1 MSPLLEL
8 KAVSKA
14 FSKNEPAILRGIDLS
29 ITSGESLALV
39 GESGCGKTTLGKL
52 ITDLHKPTS
61 GQVLYKGKEL
71 RAMTKKEYQ
80 DYRLKVQMIQQ
91 DSFAALNPYKTIFH
105 SLQAAIRKH
114 GFAKD
119 YQDARAKVHN
129 LLADVG
135 LFPTEQ
141 FIDKYPHQLSG
152 GQRQR
157 VLIARALSVEPELI
171 VADEPVSMVDVSL
184 RISLLKLLRRM
195 NQKYGIS
202 FVYITH
208 DLATARYISDCG
220 KLLVLYLGEVL
231 EIADIRQATNQPNHP
246 YFRALVSAVPKG
258 VATRQ
263 HTVPDLPLKGMDIPD
278 IKQLPIGCIF
288 HPRCIYATEKC
299 RIEKPILRLHKE
311 AQVACFHLEEIEA
324 AEYLNSNYPK
334 VT

>member
-8 KAVSKA
+8 VAVHKA
-14 FSKNEPAILRGIDLS
+14 FSPNEPAILRGIDLS
-29 ITSGESLALV
+29 LAPGESLALV

-52 ITDLHKPTS
+52 ITDLHQPTA
-61 GQVLYKGKEL
+61 GKVLYKGQDL
-71 RAMTKKEYQ
+71 RTMTKKEYQ
-80 DYRLKVQMIQQ
+80 AYRLKVQMIQQ

-105 SLQAAIRKH
+105 SLQAAMRKH

-119 YQDARAKVHN
+119 QNEARRKVHG

-208 DLATARYISDCG
+208 DLATARYISDRG
-220 KLLVLYLGEVL
+220 KLLVMYLGEVM
-231 EIADIRQATNQPNHP
+231 EVGDIRQATNHPNHP
-246 YFRALVSAVPKG
+246 YFRALVAAVPQE
-258 VATRQ
+258 VANRQ
-263 HTVPDLPLKGMDIPD
+263 YTVPDLPLKGMDIPD
-278 IKQLPIGCIF
+278 IKQLPTGCIF

-299 RIEKPILRLHKE
+299 HMQKPRLIQQGAAE
-311 AQVACFHLEEIEA
+311 VACFHLNEIE
-324 AEYLNSNYPK
+324 ESFQ
-334 VT
+334 